1 MMSLVCVQVAS
12 PVEAVAMSPV
22 ERTAAWVLNNGQY
35 EEEEEGGE
43 RSREEGR
50 NTEKVRPPHGQVKL
64 TTRARSDAEV
74 PACSRSTSWRSR
86 G

>member
-1 MMSLVCVQVAS
+1 MSLVCVQVAS

-35 EEEEEGGE
+35 EEKEEEEGGE

-50 NTEKVRPPHGQVKL
+50 NTEKVRTGSPGQVRDRL
-64 TTRARSDAEV
+64 AWTGA
-74 PACSRSTSWRSR
+74 
-86 G
+86 